1 MTVEERIPLRW
12 RLAIGLLRRLPA
24 GALSRAVGRI
34 ADVTIPT
41 PLRAAVL
48 GGFAR
53 AIGADLAEAEL
64 PLRAYPT
71 VDAFF
76 TRRLRPG
83 ARPVSE
89 DPGAVVS
96 PVDALVGELGV
107 LQDGRLLQVKGSP
120 YSAAALL
127 GEAAWAERFE
137 GGPFVTLYLTPRHYH
152 RIHAP
157 FAGAVVAA
165 RHIPGALLPVNP
177 PAVALIPDLFPRN
190 ERLVCLV
197 EGPIGAAAV
206 VAVGATNVGRISAAF
221 EPGWNGPRGG
231 VSNRRGAVTSTRTYT
246 PPHPVAAGE
255 ELMAFHLGS
264 TVVLLLEPGCARLV
278 DRLAPGLEVRFGETI
293 AIRELELH

>member
-1 MTVEERIPLRW
+1 LGAEVRVPMRW
-12 RLAIGLLRRLPA
+12 RLAIGLLTRLPA
-24 GALSRAVGRI
+24 GALSRVAGRI

-41 PLRAAVL
+41 PFRPAVL
-48 GGFAR
+48 GAFAR

-64 PLRAYPT
+64 PLGGYPT

-83 ARPVSE
+83 ARPIAE
-89 DPGAVVS
+89 DPGVVVS

-107 LQDGRLLQVKGSP
+107 LEDGRLLQVKGMS
-120 YSAAALL
+120 YSAASLL

-157 FAGAVVAA
+157 SAGHVAAA

-177 PAVALIPDLFPRN
+177 PAVALVPELFPRN
-190 ERLVCLV
+190 ERVVCIL
-197 EGPIGAAAV
+197 EGHAAAIAV
-206 VAVGATNVGRISAAF
+206 VAVGATNVGRISTAF
-221 EPGWNGPRGG
+221 DPEWNEPGGG
-231 VSNRRGAVTSTRTYT
+231 VSNRRGAVATARSYA
-246 PPHPVAAGE
+246 PPRSVAAGE

-264 TVVLLLEPGCARLV
+264 TVVMLLEPGSARLL
-278 DRLAPGLEVRFGETI
+278 DRITPGLEVRYGEAI
-293 AIRELELH
+293 ARSQ